1 MHQSVLFVDNRLL
14 SVHLQR
20 QGLCFENASQAQH
33 CCASGLGRC
42 ATSIGAV
49 RRQGGSAH
57 AYHSGERPPR
67 FSDVSSS
74 NCPMAFG
81 KRPNGWGGETEG
93 RLASMS

>member
-20 QGLCFENASQAQH
+20 QGLCFEKASQH
-33 CCASGLGRC
+33 CCASGLGHC

-57 AYHSGERPPR
+57 AYHSGERPRRVFRPR
-67 FSDVSSS
+67 SIERSARRAQLLPVV
-74 NCPMAFG
+74 AEE
-81 KRPNGWGGETEG
+81 K
-93 RLASMS
+93 L